1 MTPRDA
7 ASVTPGDA
15 ARVTSAEAIWQH
27 FQADEN
33 CVAITGANHA
43 RVYLA
48 QMRRAL
54 AALQRAAEQATAI
67 TNAERHAVGYAVGRL
82 HRTFE
87 ILALRHFY
95 PHPSRQLKIDTTDSG
110 FVHFSTLLE
119 LAADLEQRDDELATL
134 PGPEELKRRMLE
146 QIVDHSL
153 HPREQQAAMMRRLY
167 LEALQPDAVF
177 RTFVP
182 GPLERV
188 GQSDDESSYFWS
200 FASYDRALNRP
211 FVYLIYFAL
220 ESEKQPL
227 GADSREF
234 AEIRAAAES
243 SVAGRINLLGFSH
256 RLDELL
262 PNLRPRIV
270 KRLVLGPYWAPGFT
284 RTEGAFGELLASAAE
299 RLPFALR
306 WESETL
312 ISEREARVDAGW
324 LSKGRLRQV
333 FWVPKTL
340 DLSSRGVSQLER
352 FVLLPHWLAQRVR
365 AAGLLEDHRQL
376 VIESDESVHELD

>member
-1 MTPRDA
+1 M
-7 ASVTPGDA
+7 
-15 ARVTSAEAIWQH
+15 TSAEVIWQH
-27 FQADEN
+27 FQRDEN
-33 CVAITGANHA
+33 CVAVTGENRT

-48 QMRRAL
+48 QIRRAL
-54 AALQRAAEQATAI
+54 AALRRAVEQATAI
-67 TNAERHAVGYAVGRL
+67 TNAERHAVEHAVGRL

-95 PHPSRQLKIDTTDSG
+95 PRPGRELKIDTTDSG

-119 LAADLEQRDDELATL
+119 LAADLEQREGELATL
-134 PGPEELKRRMLE
+134 PGPEELKRRMLD
-146 QIVDHSL
+146 QIVEYSL
-153 HPREQQAAMMRRLY
+153 HPREQQLAMMRRLY
-167 LEALQPDAVF
+167 LEALQPEAVF
-177 RTFVP
+177 RTFLP

-188 GQSDDESSYFWS
+188 GRSDDEPSYFWS

-220 ESEKQPL
+220 EREKQAL
-227 GADSREF
+227 SADSEAF
-234 AEIRAAAES
+234 AEIQAAAES
-243 SVAGRINLLGFSH
+243 SAAGRINLLGFSH

-262 PNLRPRIV
+262 PSVRPRIV

-284 RTEGAFGELLASAAE
+284 RTEGAFGELLASAPE

-312 ISEREARVDAGW
+312 ISERETRVDAGW

-340 DLSSRGVSQLER
+340 DLSARGVSQLER

-365 AAGLLEDHRQL
+365 AAGLLEDHHHL